1 MKSIFHHISRF
12 KYLYTLLLFAVWM
25 AFFDD
30 NNISNQYDLKS
41 RYMTLL
47 KQKKFYL
54 TEIATNQKLSDAL
67 DSDTA
72 LMEKIAREKYLM
84 KRDGE
89 VIYLIVDEEIKV
101 P

>member
-30 NNISNQYDLKS
+30 NSISNQYDLKS